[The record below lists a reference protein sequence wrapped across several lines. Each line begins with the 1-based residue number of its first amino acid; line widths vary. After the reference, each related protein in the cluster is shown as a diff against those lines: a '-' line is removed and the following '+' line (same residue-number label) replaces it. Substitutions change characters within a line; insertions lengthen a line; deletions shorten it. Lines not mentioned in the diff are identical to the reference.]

1 MKFVLNRTHYGL
13 VVPLKYKVKSGLN
26 YSLAPQ
32 PQRKPMSHIE
42 ALKIKLADT
51 P

>member
-13 VVPLKYKVKSGLN
+13 VVPLKCEVKSGLN

-32 PQRKPMSHIE
+32 PQPMSHIE
-42 ALKIKLADT
+42 ALKIKSADT